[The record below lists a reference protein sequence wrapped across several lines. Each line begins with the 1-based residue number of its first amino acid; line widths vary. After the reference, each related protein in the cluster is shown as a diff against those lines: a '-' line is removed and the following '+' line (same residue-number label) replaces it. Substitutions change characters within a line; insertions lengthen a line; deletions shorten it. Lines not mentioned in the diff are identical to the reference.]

1 MNNLRNR
8 AAEKARRAA
17 SGGDGPP
24 AGQDPA
30 SQAAPATADRRR
42 VRGARRARDARL
54 HELGALLMEMYRQD
68 RHNPAPVER
77 KAREAIAA
85 DAEVRALD
93 GSAATPPPSPAQRVD
108 APAPPPE
115 AAARV
120 EPVPP
125 AGAPVAAAPPS
136 AEQRVEAPS
145 ELSAPPPSE
154 SDRVDRPASDDDVP
168 TYTVTSP

>member
-1 MNNLRNR
+1 MKNFRNR
-8 AAEKARRAA
+8 AADKARRAA

-30 SQAAPATADRRR
+30 SRATPATADRRR
-42 VRGARRARDARL
+42 MRGARRARDARL
-54 HELGALLMEMYRQD
+54 HELGALVMEMYRQD
-68 RHNPAPVER
+68 RHNPALVER

-93 GSAATPPPSPAQRVD
+93 GAASAPAAAPPPSPAQRVD
-108 APAPPPE
+108 APAPAPD

-120 EPVPP
+120 E
-125 AGAPVAAAPPS
+125 
-136 AEQRVEAPS
+136 APS
-145 ELSAPPPSE
+145 DLSAPPPSE
-154 SDRVDRPASDDDVP
+154 SDRVDNPSSDGDVP